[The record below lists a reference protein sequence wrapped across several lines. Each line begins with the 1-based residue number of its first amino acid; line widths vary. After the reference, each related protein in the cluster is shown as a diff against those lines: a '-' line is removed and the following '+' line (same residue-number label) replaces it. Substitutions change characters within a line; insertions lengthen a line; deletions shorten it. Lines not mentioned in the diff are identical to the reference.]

1 MLFRVAA
8 FGVMERGR
16 AADTHEDPVSPL
28 TLHRLIHT
36 HRGELHLLA
45 GMLGLLSLLA
55 VTVAFSGT
63 ISRFDL
69 RTVQGLNDL
78 SLPGLTTWVIAI
90 TDLGGTDAKLAIG
103 LLATIAFATFRQW
116 RAAVTV
122 ALSVAVTE
130 ALVAVLKHIAERP
143 RPPAQDALT
152 HAAGFSF
159 PSGHAAASTALYAL
173 LAWLT
178 ARHVRGPVRVAVLLV
193 GGVLVGAIGLSRVYL
208 GAHYPTDVLA
218 GWLVGGSLAVLS
230 WLVACALWPVGPR
243 AHMARDGL
251 SS

>member
-1 MLFRVAA
+1 MDGPPIPSV
-8 FGVMERGR
+8 
-16 AADTHEDPVSPL
+16 TPVSPV
-28 TLHRLIHT
+28 TLRLRRLIRT
-36 HRGELHLLA
+36 HRSELRLLA
-45 GMLGLLSLLA
+45 GMLGLLALLA
-55 VTVAFSGT
+55 LTVASSGT
-63 ISRFDL
+63 VGRLDL
-69 RTVQGLNDL
+69 LTVQGLNDL
-78 SLPGLTTWVIAI
+78 SLPGLTTWVVAV

-103 LLATIAFATFRQW
+103 FMATVAFATFRQW

-130 ALVAVLKHIAERP
+130 ALVAALKHVAERP

-178 ARHVRGPVRVAVLLV
+178 SRHVRGAARVAVLLA
-193 GGVLVGAIGLSRVYL
+193 GGVLVGSIGLSRIYL

-218 GWLVGGSLAVLS
+218 GWLVGASLAVLS
-230 WLVACALWPVGPR
+230 WLVACALWPVGRR
-243 AHMARDGL
+243 ARLAHAGP